1 MASPHQQ
8 VIRGRHVGR
17 SQTGAAKRAVHLAPP
32 EAASAAGLRYVSDDG
47 PGIRRVKRGRAFAY
61 LRPDG
66 RPVRDA
72 KDLARIRSLVIP
84 PAWTE
89 VWICSSAKGHI
100 QAVGRDAR
108 GRKQYRY
115 HPRWRESRDE
125 AKYGRMVAFGRT
137 LAKIRARVEE
147 DLARPGLPREKVLAA
162 VVRLLERT
170 LIRVGNEEYA
180 RANRSFGLT
189 TLRSH
194 HVDVA
199 GPKIRFQF
207 RGKSGKQHA
216 IGIQDRELSRIVR
229 RCQELPGQE
238 LFQYLDE
245 GGHRRSVKSEDVNGY
260 LRVVCGQPFT
270 AKDFRTWGG
279 TVRAAFALAACDPV
293 TALNKARKNVVNAIE
308 EVSRRLGNTPSICRK
323 CYVHPV
329 VIESYMDG
337 VLAQALG
344 RRRKPSGR
352 AMAGLGPHESAVL
365 RLLEKRVASS
375 PAGADDRLRR
385 ELTASLAALRR
396 QTRTPRA
403 ARYSPD
409 GATGGVGRRPKPP
422 APPGAATNRA

>member
-1 MASPHQQ
+1 
-8 VIRGRHVGR
+8 VGR
-17 SQTGAAKRAVHLAPP
+17 TEAGFAGKAALGVAPS
-32 EAASAAGLRYVSDDG
+32 EAASAAGLRYVGDDA
-47 PGIRRVKRGRAFAY
+47 PGIRRSKRGKTFAFV
-61 LRPDG
+61 RPDG
-66 RPVRDA
+66 RPLRDPRE
-72 KDLARIRSLVIP
+72 LLRIRALVIP
-84 PAWTE
+84 PAWTD
-89 VWICSSAKGHI
+89 VWICTSPKGHI
-100 QAVGRDAR
+100 QAIGRDAR

-115 HPRWRESRDE
+115 HPRWRASRDE

-137 LAKIRARVEE
+137 LPKIRARVEE

-238 LFQYLDE
+238 LFQYLDPA
-245 GGHRRSVKSEDVNGY
+245 GHRRSVKSEDVNRY
-260 LRVVCGQPFT
+260 LRAITGQPFT

-279 TVRAAFALAACDPV
+279 TVRAAFALAACEPV
-293 TALNKARKNVVNAIE
+293 SALNKARKNVVKAIE

-323 CYVHPV
+323 CYVHPT
-329 VIESYMDG
+329 VIDSYMEG
-337 VLAQALG
+337 VLVEALG
-344 RRRKPSGR
+344 RRRRPSGR
-352 AMAGLGPHESAVL
+352 GLAGLSAHESAVL
-365 RLLEKRVASS
+365 RLLERRLAGPPES
-375 PAGADDRLRR
+375 PDDRLRR
-385 ELTASLAALRR
+385 ELKVSLAAARR
-396 QTRTPRA
+396 QKRATRA
-403 ARYSPD
+403 ARR
-409 GATGGVGRRPKPP
+409 TQ
-422 APPGAATNRA
+422 